1 MNGNSIFQ
9 NLVLT
14 LNKII
19 LFPIVLQNHLFPF
32 FFFFHSL
39 SKRTVKESEPDDNI
53 NNANIEKDS
62 LCFDK

>member
-9 NLVLT
+9 NLILT
-14 LNKII
+14 LNKIT
-19 LFPIVLQNHLFPF
+19 LFPMVLQI

-39 SKRTVKESEPDDNI
+39 SKRTGKESEPDDNI
-53 NNANIEKDS
+53 NYTNIEKDS

>member
-19 LFPIVLQNHLFPF
+19 LFAIVLQIF
-32 FFFFHSL
+32 FYFFFHSS
-39 SKRTVKESEPDDNI
+39 SKRTGKESEPDDNI
-53 NNANIEKDS
+53 NNTNIEKDS